1 MKTIL
6 IDTFTDSIAV
16 GCSEEQCI
24 IDYFNNLED
33 AFKVYPKALVDSSL
47 SEMKVSIDTNV
58 SIKLINQQITLTK
71 EQAVVLREI
80 LNSI

>member
-33 AFKVYPKALVDSSL
+33 AFKKYPKALVDPSL

-71 EQAVVLREI
+71 EQAIVLREI